1 MDNKTKIIIGIVAL
15 LAIITLGGVFYLLL
29 TVENLAANFRD
40 LLIIIL
46 AVESMVIG
54 MGLLLML
61 WQIYKLIMLLREEV
75 MPLIDSTKQTVEQI
89 QHTTT
94 FIGQSVAEPVIST
107 RGFLT
112 GARAMID
119 TLRGKKEPHELLQQ
133 APSEMVPARQEQ
145 IMGKEHQHG

>member
-15 LAIITLGGVFYLLL
+15 LTIITLGGILYLLL
-29 TVENLAANFRD
+29 TVENLATNFRD

-46 AVESMVIG
+46 AIESMMIG

-61 WQIYKLIMLLREEV
+61 WEIYKLIVLLREEV
-75 MPLIDSTKQTVEQI
+75 MPLIHSTKQTVEQI

-112 GARAMID
+112 GAKAMID
-119 TLRGKKEPHELLQQ
+119 TLRGQKEPHELLQQ
-133 APSEMVPARQEQ
+133 APSEIVPTGQEQ
-145 IMGKEHQHG
+145 IMGKEHQDG

>member
-15 LAIITLGGVFYLLL
+15 LATITLGGILYLLL

-46 AVESMVIG
+46 AVESLVIG

-61 WQIYKLIMLLREEV
+61 WEIYKLIVLLREEV
-75 MPLIDSTKQTVEQI
+75 MPLVHSTKQTVEQI

-112 GARAMID
+112 GARAMVD
-119 TLRGKKEPHELLQQ
+119 TLRGKKEPHELLQR
-133 APSEMVPARQEQ
+133 APSEMVSATPEQ
-145 IMGKEHQHG
+145 IYGKEHQHG